1 MIMFWNRREVYMGY
15 SLEKFYEAR
24 QKLEAYNVKYT
35 YRLAGNDTTFF
46 FESRRAYM
54 GSLGENPALS
64 TMYYHYVHKKDYELA
79 CMALRS
85 C

>member
-1 MIMFWNRREVYMGY
+1 MIMFWNRREVFMGY

-24 QKLEAYNVKYT
+24 QKLEAQNIKYT
-35 YRLAGNDTTFF
+35 YRLSGSDSTFF
-46 FESRRAYM
+46 FESRRAHV

-64 TMYYHYVHKKDYELA
+64 TMYYLYVHKKNYELA

-85 C
+85 R